1 MIVFEASRALKIR
14 QLAGLS
20 DCPFRVDVSLDAS
33 RVQNARARSLLFRS
47 AAIATADIRIW
58 PLHRDPK
65 T

>member
-47 AAIATADIRIW
+47 AAMTADIRIW